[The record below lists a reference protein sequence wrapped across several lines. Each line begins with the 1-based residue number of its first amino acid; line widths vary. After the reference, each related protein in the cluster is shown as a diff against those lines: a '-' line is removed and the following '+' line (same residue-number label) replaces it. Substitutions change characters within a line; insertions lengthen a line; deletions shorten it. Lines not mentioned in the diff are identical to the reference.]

1 MMTGIVSGRVLW
13 SSMPLTFL
21 CPEKKE
27 VVTRTFFLSSYIR
40 RLTTAAVAALK

>member
-13 SSMPLTFL
+13 SSTPLTHFFAQKKKGSRHSNLFL
-21 CPEKKE
+21 
-27 VVTRTFFLSSYIR
+27 SYIR